1 MEQRRRLFFPGR
13 RVCFVLSAFR
23 LKRSLSLSSSLG
35 STRIALPSSSAA
47 GRSPR
52 CFAFVPVLVIFL
64 LPFGRAFGPGAPPGP
79 PRRVVATYDLR
90 SLRLPHTE
98 TAPTS
103 TACTNCESTVRRLAS
118 RRDERHALA
127 GAPLTRRHERRSRHT
142 MLFLRDTRARHDT
155 ALREHK
161 ALHSTLHI
169 GT

>member
-35 STRIALPSSSAA
+35 STRIALPLPAA
-47 GRSPR
+47 RRGELCLRPRLGYCRLGARSRP
-52 CFAFVPVLVIFL
+52 
-64 LPFGRAFGPGAPPGP
+64 GRAARSAP
-79 PRRVVATYDLR
+79 PRRRYVRSSLFTITPHRDRTDKHSLSKLR
-90 SLRLPHTE
+90 KQW
-98 TAPTS
+98 
-103 TACTNCESTVRRLAS
+103 VRRLAS

>member
-35 STRIALPSSSAA
+35 STRIALPLPAA
-47 GRSPR
+47 RRGVS
-52 CFAFVPVLVIFL
+52 FAFVPVWVIAVFA
-64 LPFGRAFGPGAPPGP
+64 RVRGPGAPPGP

>member
-35 STRIALPSSSAA
+35 STRIALPLPAA
-47 GRSPR
+47 RRGALR
-52 CFAFVPVLVIFL
+52 FVPVWVIAVCARSR
-64 LPFGRAFGPGAPPGP
+64 PGRAARSAP
-79 PRRVVATYDLR
+79 PRRRYVRSSLLTITPHRDRTDKHSLSKLR
-90 SLRLPHTE
+90 KQW
-98 TAPTS
+98 
-103 TACTNCESTVRRLAS
+103 VRRLAS

-142 MLFLRDTRARHDT
+142 MLFLRDTRARHGT

>member
-52 CFAFVPVLVIFL
+52 CFAFVPVWVIAVFARSR
-64 LPFGRAFGPGAPPGP
+64 PGRAARSAP
-79 PRRVVATYDLR
+79 PRRRYVR
-90 SLRLPHTE
+90 SSLLTITPHRDRTDKH
-98 TAPTS
+98 S
-103 TACTNCESTVRRLAS
+103 LYTNCESTVRRLAS

-142 MLFLRDTRARHDT
+142 MLFLRDTRARHGT

>member
-13 RVCFVLSAFR
+13 RVCFVLGAFR

-35 STRIALPSSSAA
+35 STRIALPLALPAARRGALPSSPFGLLAVCASSAH
-47 GRSPR
+47 
-52 CFAFVPVLVIFL
+52 
-64 LPFGRAFGPGAPPGP
+64 GRAARSAP
-79 PRRVVATYDLR
+79 PRRRYVRSSLFTITPHRDRTDKHSLSKLR
-90 SLRLPHTE
+90 KQW
-98 TAPTS
+98 
-103 TACTNCESTVRRLAS
+103 VRRLAS